1 MDIKTYPLFS
11 ELDKMTNARNK
22 VVQHLSIPE
31 NRINYSFYFLDNF
44 GYEFVDYKNCYDAI
58 AKWSEQLDTSE
69 AHY

>member
-44 GYEFVDYKNCYDAI
+44 GHEFVDYKNCYDAI